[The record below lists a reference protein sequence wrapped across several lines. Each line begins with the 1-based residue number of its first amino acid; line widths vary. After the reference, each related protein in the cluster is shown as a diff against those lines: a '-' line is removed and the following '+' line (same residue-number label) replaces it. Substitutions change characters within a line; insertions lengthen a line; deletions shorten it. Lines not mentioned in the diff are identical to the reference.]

1 MSDNP
6 SKKKIKP
13 KIFNYLV
20 KFWLI
25 VIGLFALVVLLF
37 WGVANEWFGAMPS
50 FEELENPRHNLA
62 SEVYSA
68 DGVIL
73 GTYYIE
79 NRSNVTYRDMSPNLI
94 NALVAIEDIRFEDHS
109 GIDERALVRVFFGV
123 LSGNNKGGG
132 STITQQLAKNLFPR
146 GQLNKVQL
154 VIRKFQEWVTAVK
167 LETYY
172 SKEEIIAMYLNTVSF
187 GHNTFGIKS
196 AAATFF
202 DKTPDSLNIE
212 ESALMAAVLKAP
224 TWYSPVRNP
233 ERSLNRR
240 NLVLGQM
247 EKYEFIT
254 REEFDSIS
262 QVPLGV
268 SKFKMQDHKQGL
280 ATYFREYLRSQIKNW
295 CSTHFKPDGSPYN
308 LYKDGLRI
316 YTTIDSRMQRYAEE
330 AVYEHLANDLQPS
343 FYKHWK
349 GYTNA
354 PFVFESEDVK
364 EQIDK
369 LMNQAVKRSERYRR
383 LKRDGVEMDSI
394 IKNFNTPTDMHIF
407 KWDGPVDTVMTP
419 MDSILYYKYFLQC
432 GVMAME
438 THTGFVRAYVGGIN
452 YSYFQF
458 DHVTQGKRQVGS
470 TFKPFLY
477 TLAMQEGEYSPCY
490 KVPNIS
496 YSVELG
502 DGTYWT
508 PRNSSDD
515 RVGEEVTLKWALANS
530 NNWISAY
537 LIKRFSPQSVANM
550 AHQMGITSDIPAVPA
565 IALGTPDLSLY
576 EMVSAM
582 NTFANKGVN
591 VQPIFVTKIEDK
603 NGNLLDRFIPE
614 KKEAMDEITAYKMI
628 ELMKGVVESGTSIRL
643 RYKYGFDNP
652 VAGKTGTTQNQ
663 SDGWFMGITPDLTA
677 GVWVGA
683 EDRSVHFR
691 SLTLGQGANMALPI
705 WALFMRKVYNDPSLG
720 ISMGD
725 FEKPL
730 KDISV
735 EFDCEKYERE
745 QLGQIDEYSE
755 DEEF

>member
-316 YTTIDSRMQRYAEE
+316 YTTIDSRMQRYANSADE
-330 AVYEHLANDLQPS
+330 S
-343 FYKHWK
+343 
-349 GYTNA
+349 A
-354 PFVFESEDVK
+354 P
-364 EQIDK
+364 
-369 LMNQAVKRSERYRR
+369 Y
-383 LKRDGVEMDSI
+383 
-394 IKNFNTPTDMHIF
+394 P
-407 KWDGPVDTVMTP
+407 
-419 MDSILYYKYFLQC
+419 
-432 GVMAME
+432 
-438 THTGFVRAYVGGIN
+438 
-452 YSYFQF
+452 
-458 DHVTQGKRQVGS
+458 
-470 TFKPFLY
+470 
-477 TLAMQEGEYSPCY
+477 QE
-490 KVPNIS
+490 
-496 YSVELG
+496 
-502 DGTYWT
+502 
-508 PRNSSDD
+508 
-515 RVGEEVTLKWALANS
+515 
-530 NNWISAY
+530 
-537 LIKRFSPQSVANM
+537 
-550 AHQMGITSDIPAVPA
+550 
-565 IALGTPDLSLY
+565 
-576 EMVSAM
+576 
-582 NTFANKGVN
+582 
-591 VQPIFVTKIEDK
+591 
-603 NGNLLDRFIPE
+603 
-614 KKEAMDEITAYKMI
+614 
-628 ELMKGVVESGTSIRL
+628 
-643 RYKYGFDNP
+643 
-652 VAGKTGTTQNQ
+652 
-663 SDGWFMGITPDLTA
+663 
-677 GVWVGA
+677 
-683 EDRSVHFR
+683 
-691 SLTLGQGANMALPI
+691 
-705 WALFMRKVYNDPSLG
+705 
-720 ISMGD
+720 
-725 FEKPL
+725 
-730 KDISV
+730 
-735 EFDCEKYERE
+735 
-745 QLGQIDEYSE
+745 
-755 DEEF
+755 